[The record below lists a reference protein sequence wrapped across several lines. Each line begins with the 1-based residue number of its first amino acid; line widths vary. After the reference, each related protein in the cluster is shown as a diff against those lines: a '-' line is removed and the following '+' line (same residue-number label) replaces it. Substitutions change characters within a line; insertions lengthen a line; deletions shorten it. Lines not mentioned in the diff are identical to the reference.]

1 MKSLLITNKI
11 LNWYDIN
18 KRSLPWRIKTSAK
31 KKEYYTLVSEFM
43 LQQTQVATV
52 IPYFNRFIKNI
63 PDLETLAEFQDQKL
77 IKLWEGLGY
86 YSSVKNLKKTAKII
100 ITDFNKKIPDDFEKL
115 KTLPGIGDYTASAI
129 LAIAFNKPFI
139 PLDGNIE
146 RVLKRYFYLKKTNQ
160 ISKDYLIKKKNL
172 LGVSKR
178 SSDYAQALM
187 ELGALI
193 CKPKNPSCT
202 ECPLINSCKSFL
214 KKDFVLTKIKKIN
227 KSKYFELSIIKKNNK
242 YLLIKNNKFN
252 FLKNFI
258 IFPMVETKTSSK
270 FKKDLNIKISNMTM
284 YIQIKFRNFYTNTSN
299 AIWIDPG
306 KLNNYT
312 LPTFTK
318 KIFRHLKNKI

>member
-1 MKSLLITNKI
+1 
-11 LNWYDIN
+11 
-18 KRSLPWRIKTSAK
+18 
-31 KKEYYTLVSEFM
+31 
-43 LQQTQVATV
+43 
-52 IPYFNRFIKNI
+52 
-63 PDLETLAEFQDQKL
+63 
-77 IKLWEGLGY
+77 
-86 YSSVKNLKKTAKII
+86 
-100 ITDFNKKIPDDFEKL
+100 
-115 KTLPGIGDYTASAI
+115 
-129 LAIAFNKPFI
+129 
-139 PLDGNIE
+139 
-146 RVLKRYFYLKKTNQ
+146 
-160 ISKDYLIKKKNL
+160 
-172 LGVSKR
+172 
-178 SSDYAQALM
+178 M

-258 IFPMVETKTSSK
+258 IFPMIETKASSK
-270 FKKDLNIKISNMTM
+270 FKKDLNIKISNMNM
-284 YIQIKFRNFYTNTSN
+284 YIQIKFGNFYTNTSN

>member
-1 MKSLLITNKI
+1 
-11 LNWYDIN
+11 
-18 KRSLPWRIKTSAK
+18 
-31 KKEYYTLVSEFM
+31 
-43 LQQTQVATV
+43 
-52 IPYFNRFIKNI
+52 
-63 PDLETLAEFQDQKL
+63 
-77 IKLWEGLGY
+77 
-86 YSSVKNLKKTAKII
+86 
-100 ITDFNKKIPDDFEKL
+100 
-115 KTLPGIGDYTASAI
+115 
-129 LAIAFNKPFI
+129 
-139 PLDGNIE
+139 
-146 RVLKRYFYLKKTNQ
+146 
-160 ISKDYLIKKKNL
+160 
-172 LGVSKR
+172 
-178 SSDYAQALM
+178 M

-258 IFPMVETKTSSK
+258 IFPMVETKASSK

-284 YIQIKFRNFYTNTSN
+284 YIQIKFENFYTNTSN

>member
-86 YSSVKNLKKTAKII
+86 YSRVKNLKKTAKII

-258 IFPMVETKTSSK
+258 IFPMIETKASSK